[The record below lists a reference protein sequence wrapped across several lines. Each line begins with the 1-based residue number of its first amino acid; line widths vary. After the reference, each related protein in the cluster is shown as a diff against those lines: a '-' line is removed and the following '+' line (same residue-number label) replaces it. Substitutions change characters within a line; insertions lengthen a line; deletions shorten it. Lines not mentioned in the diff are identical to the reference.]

1 MSDNLFDVK
10 LSHKNG
16 VLFLLVRLLYHLM
29 HHASGIVEKGDSQGR
44 IRIDRDLHKSSG
56 WLGAEEGLFD
66 HPIGV
71 GGFRITGL
79 DALDGVFIVES
90 AD

>member
-10 LSHKNG
+10 LSDKNCA
-16 VLFLLVRLLYHLM
+16 LFLMIGLLYDIVNNP
-29 HHASGIVEKGDSQGR
+29 SGIVEKGDSQGR
-44 IRIDRDLHKSSG
+44 IRIDRHLHKSTG

-66 HPIGV
+66 QPIGV